1 MDLLH
6 ESRISEKE
14 PIRRTRGPPLRS
26 LEQLLQQIWEPIN
39 RIYKLEVCAE
49 WKA

>member
-1 MDLLH
+1 MNQEYLRENPLDEH
-6 ESRISEKE
+6 EDHH
-14 PIRRTRGPPLRS
+14 LS